1 MRKRNHAVILRLN
14 DEELQLLTNKVNGS
28 GLSRES
34 FLRALIKEKEI
45 RALPQIEFAEVLQEL
60 RRIDNNMNQIAVKAH
75 SLKYVDEVAYRSN
88 CTALENAIG
97 QIIRR
102 IY

>member
-1 MRKRNHAVILRLN
+1 MRKRNHRVVFYLDETELN
-14 DEELQLLTNKVNGS
+14 ELNNKVFGS

-34 FLRALIKEKEI
+34 FLRAMIKDKEL

-75 SLKYVDEVAYRSN
+75 SLKYVDEVAYRNN

-97 QIIRR
+97 QIIRK